1 MKKVLLSML
10 LISSFANA
18 ETSLKETDV
27 EDLRNNDYAIIT
39 NDSYYQQH
47 MEKRKEELLKF
58 KNSDL
63 KDATQNNCF
72 KKPYYYCEINPVH
85 ILEQLNGNLVYP
97 EMISIEKNQKETMFA
112 AAADFGQ
119 KKQEMYTMDVNEDFN
134 KKFTEEYVPAFKNF
148 YNAITND
155 YIIMYPIYGNI
166 IIDGLHKNIDSP
178 KNTRKGRIA
187 SKAALIYLSE
197 GKEAKNTFLD
207 KEITEV
213 LKEEKIELMKA
224 IEKRKTK

>member
-18 ETSLKETDV
+18 ENSLKET
-27 EDLRNNDYAIIT
+27 EFQDLSNNDYDIII

-47 MEKRKEELLKF
+47 MEKRKEDLLKF

-72 KKPYYYCEINPVH
+72 KKPYYYCERNPIH

-97 EMISIEKNQKETMFA
+97 EISPIKKNQQEIVLA
-112 AAADFGQ
+112 AAADFGK

-134 KKFTEEYVPAFKNF
+134 KKFNEEYVPAFKNF

-166 IIDGLHKNIDSP
+166 IINGLHENIDST

-187 SKAALIYLSE
+187 SKAALIYFSE
-197 GKEAKNTFLD
+197 GKEAKNKFLD

-224 IEKRKTK
+224 IEKRKIK